1 VPTIAVDVSNDGARA
16 PISAARVKEIVQTV
30 CRKERVRHAMI
41 SVTFVSDRKIARIN
55 REFLDHT
62 GATDIIT
69 FELTP
74 VNKVVIGDIYIAP
87 GVARENARVHGASV
101 REELV
106 RLVVHGILHVLGYT
120 HPEDEGRTKS
130 SMWRKQERF
139 VASFT

>member
-1 VPTIAVDVSNDGARA
+1 
-16 PISAARVKEIVQTV
+16 VKEIIQTV

-74 VNKVVIGDIYIAP
+74 VNKVVVGDIYIAP
-87 GVARENARVHGASV
+87 GVARENARTHGVSV

-130 SMWRKQERF
+130 AMWRKQERF
-139 VASFT
+139 VASFA